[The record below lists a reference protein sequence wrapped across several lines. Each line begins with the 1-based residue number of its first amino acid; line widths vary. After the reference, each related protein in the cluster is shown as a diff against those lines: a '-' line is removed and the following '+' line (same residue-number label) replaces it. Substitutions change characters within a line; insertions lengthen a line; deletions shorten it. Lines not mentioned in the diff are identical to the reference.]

1 MIVFF
6 IRHLESIPGKVFGIR
21 LRPQGHKAVS
31 SNWNADEGNVYALQ
45 SITFPSETKL
55 ESKKSS
61 TPSSSSSAWWIGEKI
76 SDLLLSLGFTVETPE
91 GVPVGGINNHFW
103 PCKSGSNSALPIDHL

>member
-6 IRHLESIPGKVFGIR
+6 IRHLEFIPGKVFGIR

-31 SNWNADEGNVYALQ
+31 SNWNADEGNVYAIQ

-55 ESKKSS
+55 EPGKPS
-61 TPSSSSSAWWIGEKI
+61 TISSSSSVWWISEKI
-76 SDLLLSLGFTVETPE
+76 SDFLVSLGFTVETSE
-91 GVPVGGINNHFW
+91 GASVGGINNHFW
-103 PCKSGSNSALPIDHL
+103 PCKSDSNSAVPIDHL